1 MHSYYPSRPGIIT
14 ILNEKERGI
23 MSNNQNG
30 KLGLLDS
37 STILI
42 GGMIGS
48 AIFSLSGMTI
58 LNAGPASILSW
69 IIAAVVLFA
78 YGLQT
83 AELSSIYPSS
93 GGIFV
98 FPSKSLGK
106 NEKQG
111 RLWGW
116 ISAWAYLFGC
126 WAGAA
131 FSAIYVS
138 IYLGVAFPALNNY
151 QVPIAIATVVICG
164 LLNLVN
170 FAVTGKANT
179 ILTFG
184 LAATM
189 IVFILA
195 ALFGGQWDAS
205 MLTPFFTQGAEGAFG
220 FMGAIPIAM
229 VAYGSIVAVSFMVG
243 EIKDP
248 NKTVPKAMTI
258 AMIVVV
264 ALYVLVMISVL
275 GLVSSG
281 FLQENPGMAYI
292 PLYAAA
298 FTKLAAIS
306 WMTKLISISAVLAL
320 VTTILVVMALSARA
334 LQACAISG
342 ILPKFLAKNNEKSG
356 VPVNAQF
363 VVILVVGAISAF
375 PSFTNLIVNLGS
387 LCNAIVVA
395 IICVTIVAARKRNPS
410 VNNGFKAPGG
420 DILPIVT
427 LIVIIAAYLPGI
439 LSGGWQLWAWTAGY
453 YLIGMIIYFIGTK
466 KLDSNKTMEI

>member
-1 MHSYYPSRPGIIT
+1 
-14 ILNEKERGI
+14 

-48 AIFSLSGMTI
+48 AIFSLSGITI

-69 IIAAVVLFA
+69 IVAAAILFA

-83 AELSSIYPSS
+83 AELSTIYPHS

-98 FPSKSLGK
+98 FPAKSLGS

-116 ISAWAYLFGC
+116 ISTWAYLFGC

-138 IYLGVAFPALNNY
+138 IYLGVGFPAFGKY
-151 QVPIAIATVVICG
+151 QVPIAIAAVGICG
-164 LLNLVN
+164 LLNIVK

-179 ILTFG
+179 LLTFG
-184 LAATM
+184 LAGTM
-189 IVFILA
+189 IIFIVV
-195 ALFGGQWDAS
+195 ALFSGQWDAS
-205 MLTPFFTQGAEGAFG
+205 MLTPFFTQGAEGTWG

-229 VAYGSIVAVSFMVG
+229 VAYGSIVAVAFMVG

-248 NKTVPKAMTI
+248 SKTVPKAMSI
-258 AMIVVV
+258 AMLVVV
-264 ALYVLVMISVL
+264 SLYVLVMVTVL
-275 GLVSSG
+275 GLVSSE
-281 FLQENPGMAYI
+281 FLQNNPGMAYI

-298 FTKLAAIS
+298 FTKLAAIP
-306 WMTKLISISAVLAL
+306 WLTKLISISAVLAL
-320 VTTILVVMALSARA
+320 ITTILVVMALAARA
-334 LQACAISG
+334 LQASAISG
-342 ILPKFLAKNNEKSG
+342 ILPNFLAKNNEKTG
-356 VPVNAQF
+356 VPLNAQI
-363 VVILVVGAISAF
+363 VVMLIVGVIAAF
-375 PSFTNLIVNLGS
+375 PKLTNLIVNLGS

-395 IICVTIVAARKRNPS
+395 IVCLTIIAARKKNPS
-410 VNNGFKAPGG
+410 VQNSFKAPGG

-427 LIVIIAAYLPGI
+427 FIVIISAYIPGI
-439 LSGGWQLWAWTAGY
+439 MSGGWQLWAWTAGY
-453 YLIGMIIYFIGTK
+453 FLVGMVLYSMGTK
-466 KLDSNKTMEI
+466 KLDGGKNLEI

>member
-1 MHSYYPSRPGIIT
+1 M
-14 ILNEKERGI
+14 LNNEK
-23 MSNNQNG
+23 G

-48 AIFSLSGMTI
+48 AIFSLSGVTI

-69 IIAAVVLFA
+69 IIAAVILFA

-83 AELSSIYPSS
+83 AELSTIYPHS

-98 FPSKSLGK
+98 FPAKSLGK

-138 IYLGVAFPALNNY
+138 IYLGVAFPTFGKY
-151 QVPIAIATVVICG
+151 QIQIAIATVVICG
-164 LLNLVN
+164 ILNLIN
-170 FAVTGKANT
+170 MAITGKANT

-189 IVFILA
+189 IIFIVV
-195 ALFGGQWDAS
+195 ALFSGQWDAS
-205 MLTPFFTQGAEGAFG
+205 MLTPFFSQGAEGTWG

-229 VAYGSIVAVSFMVG
+229 VAYGSIVALSFMVG

-248 NKTVPKAMTI
+248 SKTVPKAMTI
-258 AMIVVV
+258 AMLVVV
-264 ALYVLVMISVL
+264 TLYVLVMVAVL
-275 GLVSSG
+275 GLVSSE
-281 FLQENPGMAYI
+281 FLQNNQGMAYI

-298 FTKLAAIS
+298 FTKLTAIP
-306 WMTKLISISAVLAL
+306 WLTKLISISAVLAL
-320 VTTILVVMALSARA
+320 VTTILVVMALAARA
-334 LQACAISG
+334 LQASAEGG
-342 ILPKFLAKNNEKSG
+342 ILPKFLAKNNKKTG
-356 VPVNAQF
+356 VPVNAQI
-363 VVILVVGAISAF
+363 VVILIVGAIAAF
-375 PSFTNLIVNLGS
+375 PKFTNLIVNLGS
-387 LCNAIVVA
+387 LCNAMVVA
-395 IICVTIVAARKRNPS
+395 IVCLTIVAARKRNPS
-410 VNNGFKAPGG
+410 VTNGFRAPGG
-420 DILPIVT
+420 NILPIIT
-427 LIVIIAAYLPGI
+427 FIVIIVAYIPGI

-453 YLIGMIIYFIGTK
+453 YLIGMILYFLGTR
-466 KLDSNKTMEI
+466 KLN

>member
-1 MHSYYPSRPGIIT
+1 
-14 ILNEKERGI
+14 
-23 MSNNQNG
+23 MSNNQKG

-58 LNAGPASILSW
+58 FNAGPASILSW
-69 IIAAVVLFA
+69 IIAAVILFA

-83 AELSSIYPSS
+83 AELSSIYPKS

-98 FPSKSLGK
+98 FPSKALGK

-116 ISAWAYLFGC
+116 ISTWAYLFGC
-126 WAGAA
+126 WAGAS

-138 IYLGVAFPALNNY
+138 IYLGVAFPALNEY
-151 QVPIAIATVVICG
+151 QVPLAIATVVICG
-164 LLNLVN
+164 ILNLVN
-170 FAVTGKANT
+170 MAITGKANT
-179 ILTFG
+179 ILTIG

-189 IVFILA
+189 VVFVGA
-195 ALFGGQWDAS
+195 ALFSGQWDAS
-205 MLTPFFTQGAEGAFG
+205 MLTPFFTQGAGGTLG
-220 FMGAIPIAM
+220 FMSSIPIAM
-229 VAYGSIVAVSFMVG
+229 VAYGSIVAVAFMVG

-258 AMIVVV
+258 AMLVVV
-264 ALYVLVMISVL
+264 TLYILVMVSVL

-298 FTKLAAIS
+298 FTKLTAIP
-306 WMTKLISISAVLAL
+306 WLTKLISVSAVLAL
-320 VTTILVVMALSARA
+320 ITTILVVMALAARS
-334 LQACAISG
+334 LQAASANG
-342 ILPKFLAKNNEKSG
+342 ILPKFLSKDSEKTG
-356 VPVNAQF
+356 VPINAQI
-363 VVILVVGAISAF
+363 VVIILVGLTASF

-387 LCNAIVVA
+387 LCNALVVA
-395 IICVTIVAARKRNPS
+395 IVCLTVIAARKKNTYVPG
-410 VNNGFKAPGG
+410 NFKAPGG
-420 DILPIVT
+420 DTLPIIT
-427 LIVIIAAYLPGI
+427 LIVLIAAYIPDI
-439 LSGGWQLWAWTAGY
+439 LKGGWQLWAWTAGY
-453 YLIGMIIYFIGTK
+453 FAVGMILYFLGTS
-466 KLDSNKTMEI
+466 KLDASKNIEA

>member
-1 MHSYYPSRPGIIT
+1 
-14 ILNEKERGI
+14 
-23 MSNNQNG
+23 MSNNQKG

-58 LNAGPASILSW
+58 MNAGPASILSW
-69 IIAAVVLFA
+69 IIAAVILFA

-83 AELSSIYPSS
+83 AELSTIYPQS

-98 FPSKSLGK
+98 FPAKALGK
-106 NEKQG
+106 NQKQG

-138 IYLGVAFPALNNY
+138 IYLGVAFPTLGKY
-151 QVPIAIATVVICG
+151 QVPIAIATVIICG
-164 LLNLVN
+164 VLNLVN
-170 FAVTGKANT
+170 MAITGKANT

-189 IVFILA
+189 LVFIA
-195 ALFGGQWDAS
+195 VALFSGKWDAS
-205 MLTPFFTQGAEGAFG
+205 MLTPFFSQGLEGTWG

-229 VAYGSIVAVSFMVG
+229 VAYGSIVAVAFMVG

-248 NKTVPKAMTI
+248 NKTVPKAMSI
-258 AMIVVV
+258 AMLIVVT
-264 ALYVLVMISVL
+264 LYVLVMVSVL
-275 GLVSSG
+275 GLVSSQ
-281 FLQENPGMAYI
+281 FLQQNPGMAYI

-298 FTKLAAIS
+298 FTKLAGIP
-306 WMTKLISISAVLAL
+306 WLTKLISVSAVLAL
-320 VTTILVVMALSARA
+320 ITTILVVMALAARSI
-334 LQACAISG
+334 QACADSG
-342 ILPKFLAKNNEKSG
+342 ILPKFLANNAEKTG
-356 VPVNAQF
+356 VPVNAQ
-363 VVILVVGAISAF
+363 ILVMLLVGVTASF

-387 LCNAIVVA
+387 LCNAMVVA
-395 IICVTIVAARKRNPS
+395 IVCLTVIAARKKNAYVHGNFR
-410 VNNGFKAPGG
+410 APGG
-420 DILPIVT
+420 NILPIIT
-427 LIVIIAAYLPGI
+427 LIILVASYIPGI
-439 LSGGWQLWAWTAGY
+439 LNGGWKLWAWTAGY
-453 YLIGMIIYFIGTK
+453 FAIGMIIYLIGTR
-466 KLDSNKTMEI
+466 KLDSNKTMEM